1 MREVPGS
8 EVDVVV
14 VGGGPAGSA
23 AALWC
28 ILPVREEP
36 QGPVARA
43 AGGVGGRI
51 EDEVLFSKLPR
62 PMADL

>member
-28 ILPVREEP
+28 IRPVREEP
-36 QGPVARA
+36 QGPFART

-51 EDEVLFSKLPR
+51 EDEVLISKLPR